1 MNPPVSSRLDWFL
14 FILLGFLWGSSYLF
28 IKIGVD
34 AGLQPFT
41 LISLRLLIGL
51 ALLAVVVAVAREA
64 LPRGPQDLRPP
75 CRDGLLQHRP
85 ARSC

>member
-1 MNPPVSSRLDWFL
+1 MNPPASSRLDWFL

-41 LISLRLLIGL
+41 LVSLRLL
-51 ALLAVVVAVAREA
+51 R
-64 LPRGPQDLRPP
+64 QDLLGEDIVPP
-75 CRDGLLQHRP
+75 WRQ
-85 ARSC
+85 AT